1 MSAVLS
7 FDLKPCMSVLCAES
21 RWNVLS
27 VLLLHTNIRN
37 RCYIG
42 MDTVAEMATNGNLNK
57 ATAAKKWLELH
68 GVFELV
74 PFAKRVGEEKDL
86 PRRQHVYQLT
96 GVLRKCEDAA
106 CNCQKWARKSINYL
120 YHGTD
125 AAASA
130 DVIPVENIGASDVIP
145 VENFNRAKVTPI
157 ENIQAPD
164 VIPIENIDGEN
175 VSNKENLSIY
185 NRRGSGAA
193 KTPATARIAQIEKHP
208 VWQAYVR
215 GWDGI
220 VVKVDPRLAEVTF
233 NAVQQ
238 LQADIDNGSATLADI
253 EGTTR
258 WKLSQTRKL
267 RYLITYVGPD
277 IQDYQAFRRASSGK
291 PARAS
296 PPPVVPAAQSLTPE
310 DIARRMAEKER
321 ILATA
326 GAR

>member
-1 MSAVLS
+1 MSGKIMGQVWDIVLPPPQQ
-7 FDLKPCMSVLCAES
+7 L
-21 RWNVLS
+21 
-27 VLLLHTNIRN
+27 VLLALTDHADHTGGSIRPSFGLIAWKTGYSE
-37 RCYIG
+37 RQVRRIVKQLEQAKLLVRVETRPG
-42 MDTVAEMATNGNLNK
+42 KPTVYRADLSAGRPKPAYANDKSEQPTPDIMTPDKMSYDKMTPDMPREEQTTDPGHHFPQNGD
-57 ATAAKKWLELH
+57 EPS
-68 GVFELV
+68 VVQPSF
-74 PFAKRVGEEKDL
+74 KRVAVG
-86 PRRQHVYQLT
+86 RV
-96 GVLRKCEDAA
+96 
-106 CNCQKWARKSINYL
+106 N
-120 YHGTD
+120 
-125 AAASA
+125 
-130 DVIPVENIGASDVIP
+130 
-145 VENFNRAKVTPI
+145 
-157 ENIQAPD
+157 
-164 VIPIENIDGEN
+164 
-175 VSNKENLSIY
+175 
-185 NRRGSGAA
+185 
-193 KTPATARIAQIEKHP
+193 TPAPAARIAQIEKHP

-277 IQDYQAFRRASSGK
+277 IQDFQAFRRASSGK